1 MGPKTRMKHARVRA
15 NINCEESK
23 VDTAVRSSSRSGSR
37 STTRKCR
44 GKSREIVVLWIV
56 QGVRVSSLR

>member
-1 MGPKTRMKHARVRA
+1 MGPKTRMKHARMMA

-23 VDTAVRSSSRSGSR
+23 VDTAVRSGSR
-37 STTRKCR
+37 SATRKCR